1 MVKCVPGNDEI
12 RHYPVAEC
20 IAFRKT
26 TEPYGGL
33 SNMAPKYPIVICGVK
48 VLTSEALYQAC
59 RFPEMPEIQKMI
71 IEQHSPMTAKDI
83 SRKYNHL
90 TRPDWEKRRV
100 QIMQWALNGK
110 LLYNWK
116 TFGELL
122 DSTGEKYIVEDS
134 PKDTFWGAAKDGS
147 TYSGVNALGRLLM
160 QLRQQYRH
168 LNGQKNIVLKSPPI
182 ENFSF
187 LGTPIPS
194 ISVDVT
200 NVPYGSNIRMW

>member
-122 DSTGEKYIVEDS
+122 DATGKKYIVEDS
-134 PKDTFWGAAKDGS
+134 PKDTFWGATKDGNM
-147 TYSGVNALGRLLM
+147 YSGVNALGRLLM
-160 QLRQQYRH
+160 QLRQEYRR
-168 LNGQKNIVLKSPPI
+168 LNGQKNIILKPPQI
-182 ENFSF
+182 ENFFF
-187 LGTPIPS
+187 LGIPIRP
-194 ISVDVT
+194 ISVDVM
-200 NVPYGSNIRMW
+200 NVPYGANIRMW

>member
-1 MVKCVPGNDEI
+1 M
-12 RHYPVAEC
+12 
-20 IAFRKT
+20 
-26 TEPYGGL
+26 
-33 SNMAPKYPIVICGVK
+33 
-48 VLTSEALYQAC
+48 
-59 RFPEMPEIQKMI
+59 
-71 IEQHSPMTAKDI
+71 
-83 SRKYNHL
+83 
-90 TRPDWEKRRV
+90 
-100 QIMQWALNGK
+100 
-110 LLYNWK
+110 
-116 TFGELL
+116 
-122 DSTGEKYIVEDS
+122 EDS

>member
-1 MVKCVPGNDEI
+1 MVKNVPGNEEI
-12 RHYPVAEC
+12 RHYPVKEC

-33 SNMAPKYPIVICGVK
+33 SNMAPKYPIIICGVK

-59 RFPEMPEIQKMI
+59 RFPGMPEIQRII
-71 IEQHSPMTAKDI
+71 IEQRSPMTAKDI
-83 SRKYNHL
+83 SRKYNQL
-90 TRPDWEKRRV
+90 TRPDWENRRV
-100 QIMQWALNGK
+100 QIMRWALNGK

-147 TYSGVNALGRLLM
+147 MYSGVNALGRLLM
-160 QLRQQYRH
+160 QLRLKYRR
-168 LNGQKNIVLKSPPI
+168 LNGQKNIILKPPQI

-187 LGTPIPS
+187 LGIPIPA

-200 NVPYGSNIRMW
+200 NDPYRANIRM